1 MSNESIELYIKYADL
16 LEQILEV
23 SKKLREHETGFFNEL
38 KRPDVWEYRYLI
50 KSASDYSNDAEE
62 SNLSIQG
69 NVNSRLKEILPA
81 IGVINSSYVQFIYHE
96 IFLCGRENEAR
107 SLEILKAAN
116 SFENLDKLLYHY
128 QELKK
133 DISSNEIPYFAEFL
147 KYIQDQEE
155 DTGKLERFIN
165 TGLKIN
171 AENKLNKDSYE
182 EHLYNTC
189 NVLGDLGQQLFTCL
203 INVAMSG
210 ELKLADEFEVGEVF
224 YFKESDFN
232 NLDDQNAQLI
242 IKVLDMIDNTHST
255 LININKLDIN
265 DEEDEEDEDTPF

>member
-1 MSNESIELYIKYADL
+1 MLNESYKLYIKYADL
-16 LEQILEV
+16 LEQILEI
-23 SKKLREHETGFFNEL
+23 SKKLKEYETGPFNDL
-38 KRPDVWEYRYLI
+38 KSQDVWEHRYLLNF
-50 KSASDYSNDAEE
+50 ASYYSNKDEE
-62 SNLSIQG
+62 SNLPIQG
-69 NVNSRLKEILPA
+69 NANSRLNEILPA

-96 IFLCGRENEAR
+96 IFLKGRENEAR

-116 SFENLDKLLYHY
+116 SYENLDKLIYHY
-128 QELKK
+128 QELRK
-133 DISSNEIPYFAEFL
+133 DISRNEIPYFAEFWR
-147 KYIQDQEE
+147 YIQDQEE
-155 DTGKLERFIN
+155 DTGELEKFIKTGFKIN
-165 TGLKIN
+165 T
-171 AENKLNKDSYE
+171 ENKSNKDTYR

-203 INVAMSG
+203 VNIAMSG

-265 DEEDEEDEDTPF
+265 DEEDEEDGDTPF